1 LAAPKLPCAWA
12 KAGALAA
19 ETATVAATMAA
30 AKAMVF
36 MMMVLPEHVWRSVV
50 DHADSIA
57 GAVPV
62 SKNRRKLG
70 F

>member
-1 LAAPKLPCAWA
+1 
-12 KAGALAA
+12 
-19 ETATVAATMAA
+19 
-30 AKAMVF
+30 

-62 SKNRRKLG
+62 LKNRRKSRLLYQPR
-70 F
+70 FVRQEYFPINRE